1 LTDED
6 TEAALLL
13 RHRHKGGGG
22 GGGSEHGPAP
32 PAEGATTNDN
42 IVTTTTNKHNA
53 EFARILQ
60 DSRMQTQ
67 YSVPDHLKPRR
78 RIRVGNLA
86 KWRQGPKK
94 SIPDYIAQFIPLSKS
109 LRSYSFLKFRN
120 DFIAGITVSILAI
133 PLGMSYARL
142 AGLPAYYGLY
152 GSFIPTMMY
161 PIFGTSHQLSVGP
174 AALPSLLLAQGVGEI
189 FAADKE
195 DNDDVDPNQYEIYA
209 LQCTFLC
216 AILMLAMGVFR
227 VGFITQ
233 FLSRAVISGFI
244 SGAAI
249 IITFSQW
256 QHILGIT
263 IPSSNKIHIIISNL
277 IKKIDGFTWE
287 AFVLALFSMG
297 FLVISKELAASE
309 TIRSKFSHIK
319 WLRASSPIIVSAVG
333 IILVYTLDLGHDK
346 GGPLKVVGTIP
357 SGFPDITLTW
367 WTPIDNRLWTTVV
380 SMVIVGFVQS
390 ISISKRLGYRRGY
403 EVDPSQELI
412 ALGLANLMGGIFQ
425 AYPTFGAIGQTAV
438 NDEIG
443 TFFLI
448 LLILLFCWLLWTIN
462 FDDNDMN
469 NNIYNNNNNNNN
481 TVCRRCLL
489 TSHHIKTRSRNGHG
503 QRRDGPCRH
512 AGHLGLD
519 TGV

>member
-1 LTDED
+1 
-6 TEAALLL
+6 
-13 RHRHKGGGG
+13 
-22 GGGSEHGPAP
+22 
-32 PAEGATTNDN
+32 
-42 IVTTTTNKHNA
+42 
-53 EFARILQ
+53 
-60 DSRMQTQ
+60 M
-67 YSVPDHLKPRR
+67 
-78 RIRVGNLA
+78 
-86 KWRQGPKK
+86 
-94 SIPDYIAQFIPLSKS
+94 DYVAQFIPLSKS
-109 LRSYSFLKFRN
+109 LRGYSILKFRN

-142 AGLPAYYGLY
+142 AGLPANYGLY
-152 GSFIPTMMY
+152 GSFIPTMMC
-161 PIFGTSHQLSVGP
+161 PISGTSHQLSVGP

-189 FAADKE
+189 FAKDKE
-195 DNDDVDPNQYEIYA
+195 ENDIPEQYEIYA

-249 IITFSQW
+249 IISFSQL

-263 IPSSNKIHIIISNL
+263 IPTSNKIHIIISNL
-277 IKKIDGFTWE
+277 IKKIDDFTWE
-287 AFVLALFSMG
+287 AFVLALFSIG

-412 ALGLANLMGGIFQ
+412 ALGLANLIGGIFQ
-425 AYPTFGAIGQTAV
+425 AYPTFGAIGQTTV

-443 TFFLI
+443 TFYF
-448 LLILLFCWLLWTIN
+448 LFCCFVGLLVVV
-462 FDDNDMN
+462 DHKL
-469 NNIYNNNNNNNN
+469 
-481 TVCRRCLL
+481 RR
-489 TSHHIKTRSRNGHG
+489 R
-503 QRRDGPCRH
+503 
-512 AGHLGLD
+512 
-519 TGV
+519 